1 MHTACLAHSQTHKE
15 PNGAPLPPA
24 ESQARA
30 LLQRLAHSW
39 GCRAEAQTC
48 LGNRAGS
55 ESPVHRGANMR
66 TDEEC
71 CLSLFPPSGLAG
83 EHL

>member
-1 MHTACLAHSQTHKE
+1 MNAECLAHRQTYHE

-30 LLQRLAHSW
+30 WLQWLAHSW
-39 GCRAEAQTC
+39 GCRAEAHTC
-48 LGNRAGS
+48 LGNRAGR
-55 ESPVHRGANMR
+55 ENPVHRGANML
-66 TDEEC
+66 TAEEC
-71 CLSLFPPSGLAG
+71 FLSLFPPSGLAG